1 MENLNDKNQGSSKT
15 ATQEADAAQ
24 QAAKQKAPRV
34 KNSDI
39 ALQVTADSIANQKE
53 LYEKHAGRGTWPG
66 NHTALTELA
75 ERAVTGRG
83 LRTRQA
89 DALAVKT
96 YYQIDTLSY
105 RIAQELFVAPEHVV
119 VPGDLR
125 ATVATQDPAVISK
138 FDDPGAHSF
147 VGLLYTRVTDGLSTK
162 MGWIEERKRTGRE
175 VITDCN
181 TPNVV
186 ALAKYTS
193 ECLRPLGNRGPSR
206 ANSIV
211 LVVDPAT
218 PITQER
224 YKPIFKELG
233 ITPPSDVTGTIW
245 YTRNSVAAARRDTS
259 VVPPQRIVQCFTN
272 SFDALRKTHEEANQ
286 YRQEKSGLA
295 TLQNEW
301 RHFADA
307 TLKGWVSVET
317 LRKRVEAAPTELA
330 EAKAR
335 EEAATVNK
343 AITDVYQALIEKS
356 LKHFEGSFHKE
367 KKAVLNRLVDMK
379 AKFERSPTG
388 RINPNPLALR
398 AGANDA
404 LQQLRAED
412 IRVKESYNSN
422 DQGLIQERI
431 KKDCEILRNTALGLR
446 GNSPRLTGNERVF
459 TDTQLSE
466 RERAHEIRQVLGKL
480 DISPQ
485 ALREI
490 RLRPFTA
497 YRDRILVCLERFE
510 SHLVPGHYRQA
521 KESLAEM
528 FLVCKVFGAQRTVEE
543 LKVSVVRSD
552 SDISTELEK
561 ARTRLSNLLA
571 HRVLFNEP
579 IGIEKTKAPQG
590 LTLLTEAMIESV
602 EALQGEYLSIL
613 RREIESNRG
622 MALETERQAFRKKAL
637 ETLKDFDPEKL
648 LRTMAPR

>member
-1 MENLNDKNQGSSKT
+1 
-15 ATQEADAAQ
+15 
-24 QAAKQKAPRV
+24 
-34 KNSDI
+34 
-39 ALQVTADSIANQKE
+39 
-53 LYEKHAGRGTWPG
+53 
-66 NHTALTELA
+66 
-75 ERAVTGRG
+75 
-83 LRTRQA
+83 
-89 DALAVKT
+89 
-96 YYQIDTLSY
+96 
-105 RIAQELFVAPEHVV
+105 
-119 VPGDLR
+119 
-125 ATVATQDPAVISK
+125 
-138 FDDPGAHSF
+138 
-147 VGLLYTRVTDGLSTK
+147 